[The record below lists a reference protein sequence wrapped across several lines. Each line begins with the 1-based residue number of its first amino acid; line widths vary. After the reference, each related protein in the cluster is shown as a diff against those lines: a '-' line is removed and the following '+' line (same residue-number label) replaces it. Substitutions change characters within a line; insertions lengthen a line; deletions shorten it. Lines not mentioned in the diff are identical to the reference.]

1 MSEDVERIGIV
12 GAGLMG
18 HGIALQF
25 ALCGYHVMLNDVEEG
40 RLSEAMENV
49 EKNLEVLSDLGL
61 ADQEDGTK
69 VTSRIHTNTSLEES
83 MAEVDFVVEA
93 VFEDMPL
100 KLQVFEALDRCC
112 PERTVLTSNTSSF
125 MTSQLAPAT
134 NRPGKVLV
142 ANWWNPPYLLPLIEV
157 VRGPETSDEALDIT
171 TGLFRKIGKRP
182 VVLQKESLG
191 FIGNRMQF
199 ALLREA
205 LSIVSQGIAS
215 PEDVDAVVTS
225 SFGRRL
231 AVAGPLE
238 VFDMAGWDTILHII
252 DQLFPVIDSTED
264 SPALIKDMV
273 ERGDF
278 GVKSGKGFYN
288 WDDESVSALRERVG
302 KTLAT
307 LEKIS

>member
-1 MSEDVERIGIV
+1 MSENVERIGIV

-40 RLSEAMENV
+40 RLSEAMVNV

-69 VTSRIHTNTSLEES
+69 VISRIHTNTSLEES

-125 MTSQLAPAT
+125 MTSQLASAT

-142 ANWWNPPYLLPLIEV
+142 ANWWNPPYLLPLIE
-157 VRGPETSDEALDIT
+157 A
-171 TGLFRKIGKRP
+171 
-182 VVLQKESLG
+182 
-191 FIGNRMQF
+191 
-199 ALLREA
+199 
-205 LSIVSQGIAS
+205 VSY
-215 PEDVDAVVTS
+215 T
-225 SFGRRL
+225 
-231 AVAGPLE
+231 PLTLP
-238 VFDMAGWDTILHII
+238 TIL
-252 DQLFPVIDSTED
+252 LV
-264 SPALIKDMV
+264 
-273 ERGDF
+273 
-278 GVKSGKGFYN
+278 
-288 WDDESVSALRERVG
+288 
-302 KTLAT
+302 
-307 LEKIS
+307 